1 MNDRKKRSF
10 FICGTPYHIYI
21 AVSIVITEALDAD
34 IYILDNYEDSKE
46 YASKLKKMG
55 IFSEVYFIKREFA
68 YRKNHALIE
77 KVKYRLNVNSLG
89 KKLYMSGLILKRSL
103 LKIVTLCRYMYLSE
117 ETNNTYIDYSRNYS
131 SMYFSCGYVN
141 REAFLHFKKFGHD
154 FRFVHFEDGAG
165 TYCSTAP
172 FYICEQFRGIPVIDF
187 RYTLKLYDPKL
198 YLAARLK
205 CMRPEKLE
213 RIARLE
219 RCEKNDMIIN
229 TLFAKEEQCSIWQK
243 SIILDTVYNE
253 IFVPNGTRAYKKL
266 LEAIEKAFAVDGV
279 VYKYHP
285 RENTADLSKPHIIAQ
300 NVPFEVFCYWND
312 FSDKTI
318 ISICSTGAFTPKL
331 LFDQEPKVIFL
342 YKLLRK
348 YLISADLDE
357 KLFINFKNSY
367 RDKSR
372 VMIPETVS
380 EFKEML
386 KSCCD
391 SNR

>member
-55 IFSEVYFIKREFA
+55 IFSKVYFIEREFA
-68 YRKNHALIE
+68 YRKNHARIE

-103 LKIVTLCRYMYLSE
+103 LKIVIFCQYLCLDE
-117 ETNNTYIDYSRNYS
+117 KTNNTYLDYSRNYS
-131 SMYFSCGYVN
+131 SMYFAYGYVN
-141 REAFLHFKKFGHD
+141 REAFLHFKKFKND
-154 FRFVHFEDGAG
+154 FRFVHFEDGIG
-165 TYCSTAP
+165 SYCSTIP
-172 FYICEQFRGIPVIDF
+172 YYQCEQFRNVPLVDF
-187 RYTLKLYDPKL
+187 KYILKLYNPKL
-198 YLAARLK
+198 YLDARLK
-205 CMRPEKLE
+205 CAKPKRIEK
-213 RIARLE
+213 IKVLE
-219 RCEKNDMIIN
+219 RCEKNDMIISA
-229 TLFAKEEQCSIWQK
+229 LFAEEELCSIWQK
-243 SIILDTVYNE
+243 SIILDTTYSE
-253 IFVPNGTRAYKKL
+253 SFVPNESRVYKKL

-285 RENTADLSKPHIIAQ
+285 RENTADLSKPHITAQ
-300 NVPFEVFCYWND
+300 NIPFEIFCYWND
-312 FSDKTI
+312 FSDKI
-318 ISICSTGAFTPKL
+318 IVSIYSTGAFTPKL

-348 YLISADLDE
+348 YLISAAIDE

-372 VMIPETVS
+372 VMIPETIS

-386 KSCCD
+386 KSCRG
-391 SNR
+391 SNK

>member
-1 MNDRKKRSF
+1 
-10 FICGTPYHIYI
+10 
-21 AVSIVITEALDAD
+21 
-34 IYILDNYEDSKE
+34 
-46 YASKLKKMG
+46 
-55 IFSEVYFIKREFA
+55 
-68 YRKNHALIE
+68 
-77 KVKYRLNVNSLG
+77 
-89 KKLYMSGLILKRSL
+89 
-103 LKIVTLCRYMYLSE
+103 
-117 ETNNTYIDYSRNYS
+117 
-131 SMYFSCGYVN
+131 
-141 REAFLHFKKFGHD
+141 
-154 FRFVHFEDGAG
+154 
-165 TYCSTAP
+165 
-172 FYICEQFRGIPVIDF
+172 
-187 RYTLKLYDPKL
+187 
-198 YLAARLK
+198 
-205 CMRPEKLE
+205 
-213 RIARLE
+213 
-219 RCEKNDMIIN
+219 MIIN